1 MSNSPLTPTG
11 SETPTPAAGGEAPP
25 ARDALWV
32 TRAGSRQY
40 TAHNGRGGS
49 INVDGGDGDGAF
61 TPGELLKLALA
72 ACAGLS
78 ADVSLA
84 RRLGDD
90 FNATVHV
97 NGPADREEERYRELS
112 ESFELDFSSLDPEAR
127 DRLVVLAGRAIDK
140 NCTVGRT
147 LKTGTSVQ
155 LRIVDTATGD
165 VVLEDS

>member
-1 MSNSPLTPTG
+1 MNNSPHTAADGPAPASDVENAAEPT
-11 SETPTPAAGGEAPP
+11 
-25 ARDALWV
+25 RDALWV
-32 TRAGSRQY
+32 SRAGARQY

-49 INVDGGDGDGAF
+49 INVDGGDGENAF

-90 FNATVHV
+90 FDATVHV
-97 NGPADREEERYRELS
+97 SGPADRDEERYHELS
-112 ESFELDFSSLDPEAR
+112 ESFEVDFSNLEPDAR
-127 DRLVVLAGRAIDK
+127 DRLVALASRAIDK

-147 LKTGTSVQ
+147 LKAGAGVQ
-155 LRIVDTATGD
+155 LHIVDTATGD
-165 VVLEDS
+165 VVLDA

>member
-1 MSNSPLTPTG
+1 MTDS
-11 SETPTPAAGGEAPP
+11 APFIAPSSASAP

-32 TRAGSRQY
+32 TRAGNRQY

-49 INVDGGDGDGAF
+49 ISIDGGDGDGAF

-90 FNATVHV
+90 FDATVHV
-97 NGPADREEERYRELS
+97 SGPADREQERYTELS
-112 ESFELDFSSLDPEAR
+112 ESFEVDLSSLEPDAR
-127 DRLVVLAGRAIDK
+127 DRLVALAGRAIDK

-147 LKTGTSVQ
+147 LKAGSVVQ
-155 LRIVDTATGD
+155 LRIVDTSTGLT
-165 VVLEDS
+165 VLDDASAVQN

>member
-1 MSNSPLTPTG
+1 MTDSAPFIAPS
-11 SETPTPAAGGEAPP
+11 SSHAPAP

-32 TRAGSRQY
+32 TRAGNRQY

-90 FNATVHV
+90 FDATVHV
-97 NGPADREEERYRELS
+97 SGPADREQERYPELS
-112 ESFELDFSSLDPEAR
+112 ESFEVDLSSLEPDAR
-127 DRLVVLAGRAIDK
+127 ERLVALAGRAIDK

-147 LKTGTSVQ
+147 LKAGSVVQ
-155 LRIVDTATGD
+155 LRIVDTSTGLT
-165 VVLEDS
+165 VLDDASAVQN

>member
-1 MSNSPLTPTG
+1 MTDSAPFIAPRS
-11 SETPTPAAGGEAPP
+11 TPAPAP

-32 TRAGSRQY
+32 TRAGNRQY

-84 RRLGDD
+84 RRLGAD
-90 FNATVHV
+90 FEATVHV
-97 NGPADREEERYRELS
+97 SGPADREQERYPELN
-112 ESFELDFSSLDPEAR
+112 ESFEVDLSSLEPDAR
-127 DRLVVLAGRAIDK
+127 ERLVALAGRAIDK

-147 LKTGTSVQ
+147 LKAGSVVQ
-155 LRIVDTATGD
+155 LRIVDTSTGLT
-165 VVLEDS
+165 VLEDASAVQN